1 MTGTSEGAA
10 AAAGAAA
17 GAAGNVAG
25 PGYLLAT
32 RGAAHALGAWVVGLA
47 FDRGGTIAAFALGDG
62 TIRLLPAATPKEA
75 PRSIAA
81 HDGACLSFAA
91 DIGPGAFL
99 SGGDDGRLVRIDAG
113 AGSAATLYEKSG
125 RWIEH
130 VAAHPA
136 EKGKGGWRAAA
147 TGKLVLLFGPDAAAG
162 PAKTMQHPSTVGGIA
177 FDPRGRRIAVAHYGG
192 VSLWWTQARED
203 KPRLLPWK
211 GSHLAVAVSPDGDHV
226 VTAMQENALHGW
238 RLSDMADMRMSGYPA
253 KTRALA
259 FTAKGKWLASS
270 GAEAVVCWPFTGG
283 GPMGKPPKELAGG
296 DGVLCSMV
304 AAHPQHEVVAAGFAD
319 GMVLLVDIGSGRV
332 VPVAEGGQGAVSAL
346 AWSPDGARLAFGT
359 EQGFAGVVDFARR

>member
-1 MTGTSEGAA
+1 MAS
-10 AAAGAAA
+10 
-17 GAAGNVAG
+17 NLAG

-32 RGAAHALGAWVVGLA
+32 RGAAHALGAWVIGLS
-47 FDRGGTIAAFALGDG
+47 FDRAGTIAAFALGDG
-62 TIRLLPAATPKEA
+62 TIRLLPAATPQET
-75 PRSIAA
+75 PRSITA

-113 AGSAATLYEKSG
+113 AGSAATLYEKPG

-192 VSLWWTQARED
+192 VSLWWTQAKED

-259 FTAKGKWLASS
+259 FTAKGKWLATS

-296 DGVLCSMV
+296 DAVLCSMV

-346 AWSPDGARLAFGT
+346 GWSPDGARLAFGT